1 MLSDAIQYCVAD
13 QWTMG
18 YTAST
23 GVNNRLFIG
32 AELLDL
38 FVCVTFVLTVPFPS
52 LSS

>member
-1 MLSDAIQYCVAD
+1 MLSDAVQCCVAD

-23 GVNNRLFIG
+23 GVNHLFIG